1 MSNRKMSK
9 YLSRKIKFITVFP
22 MIAVIFVNSYNFK
35 DHFLQPTTRISE
47 GFNAAAMFEYFFSN
61 ELLRFAVPMF
71 FAISG
76 FLFFFTYE
84 NTAKCYVKKLK
95 SRAKSILIPYLI
107 WTTLSGL
114 TVTILSQIPFFASLP
129 IIEEKAFGWTS
140 FYMYLISPAAFQLW
154 FLQQL
159 MIFVL
164 LAPILYFLIKKT
176 RGIILIALAIPWL
189 MDYSFS
195 IGIDGVFSFT
205 IINFEGLF
213 TFSVGAAFAIFSRSR
228 EFTRSENRI
237 QTMIYIVIWIL
248 LSLLNTYI
256 AAFAD
261 DSFIFDII
269 MLVLYKLNE
278 AVGVIAMWYLF
289 DHIAKRI
296 YDKKG
301 FIIAA
306 THLFI
311 VYAMHE
317 PMLHIFFQMALRQ
330 GSTLL
335 GHVALY
341 ICLPLSVG
349 AVCIIVSMALRKNC
363 RKFHGVLTGGR

>member
-1 MSNRKMSK
+1 MSK
-9 YLSRKIKFITVFP
+9 YLSRKIKFISVFP
-22 MIAVIFVNSYNFK
+22 MLAVMFIHSYNFK

-84 NTAKCYVKKLK
+84 NTAKCYAKKLK
-95 SRAKSILIPYLI
+95 SRARSLLVPYLI
-107 WTTLSGL
+107 WTILSGL
-114 TVTILSQIPFFASLP
+114 TVTILAQFPLFASLP
-129 IIEEKAFGWTS
+129 IIKEKAYSWTS
-140 FYMYLISPAAFQLW
+140 FYMYLINPSAFQLW

-164 LAPILYFLIKKT
+164 LAPVLYFLIKKT
-176 RGIILIALAIPWL
+176 RGFILIAFAIPWL
-189 MDYSFS
+189 MDYTF
-195 IGIDGVFSFT
+195 
-205 IINFEGLF
+205 IINFSGLF
-213 TFSVGAAFAIFSRSR
+213 AFSLGAAFAIFSKSR
-228 EFTRSENRI
+228 EYTRSENRI

-289 DHIAKRI
+289 DHLAKRI

-311 VYAMHE
+311 VYALHE
-317 PMLHIFFQMALRQ
+317 PMLHIFYQLALSQ
-330 GSTLL
+330 SSTIP
-335 GHVALY
+335 GHLALY

-349 AVCIIVSMALRKNC
+349 AVCIIVSMALRKNL
-363 RKFHGVLTGGR
+363 RKVHSVLTGGRQ

>member
-9 YLSRKIKFITVFP
+9 YLSRKIKFIAVFP
-22 MIAVIFVNSYNFK
+22 MIAVVFIHSYNFK
-35 DHFLQPTTRISE
+35 DQFLLPTTRISE
-47 GFNAAAMFEYFFSN
+47 GFNGAAMFEYFFSN

-71 FAISG
+71 FALSG

-84 NTAKCYVKKLK
+84 NTAKCYANKLK
-95 SRAKSILIPYLI
+95 SRVKSLLVPYLI
-107 WTTLSGL
+107 WTVLSGL
-114 TVTILSQIPFFASLP
+114 ALTILMQFPFFNSLD
-129 IIEEKAFGWTS
+129 IVKDKAFDWS
-140 FYMYLISPAAFQLW
+140 QFYMYLISPGAFPLW

-159 MIFVL
+159 MMFAL
-164 LAPILYFLIKKT
+164 LAPVLYFLIKKT
-176 RGIILIALAIPWL
+176 RGVILIALAIPWL
-189 MDYSFS
+189 LNLNFVINFDGLFAFS
-195 IGIDGVFSFT
+195 IGAS
-205 IINFEGLF
+205 
-213 TFSVGAAFAIFSRSR
+213 FAIFGKSR
-228 EFTRSENRI
+228 EYTRTENRI
-237 QTMIYIVIWIL
+237 QTMIYVIIWVL

-261 DSFIFDII
+261 DSFIFDIV

-311 VYAMHE
+311 VYVLHE
-317 PMLHIFFQMALRQ
+317 PMLHIFSQMALKQ
-330 GSTLL
+330 SGSIA
-335 GHVALY
+335 GHLALY
-341 ICLPLSVG
+341 ICLPISVG
-349 AVCIIVSMALRKNC
+349 AVCIIFSMALRKNC
-363 RKFHGVLTGGR
+363 RKLHGVLTGNR

>member
-1 MSNRKMSK
+1 MSRKMSK
-9 YLSRKIKFITVFP
+9 YLSRKIKFISVFL
-22 MIAVIFVNSYNFK
+22 MVGVVFIHSYNFK
-35 DHFLQPTTRISE
+35 DSFLLPTTRISE
-47 GFNAAAMFEYFFSN
+47 GFNAAAMFEYFLSN

-84 NTAKCYVKKLK
+84 NTAQCYLSKLK
-95 SRAKSILIPYLI
+95 SRARSLLVPYVI
-107 WTTLSGL
+107 WAILSGL
-114 TVTILSQIPFFASLP
+114 LVTVLAQIPFTADLP
-129 IIEEKAFGWTS
+129 IIQDNSFDWLH

-159 MIFVL
+159 MLFVVL
-164 LAPILYFLIKKT
+164 SPVIYIIIKKT
-176 RGIILIALAIPWL
+176 RGIIMIPLAILWL
-189 MDYSFS
+189 INLNF
-195 IGIDGVFSFT
+195 
-205 IINFEGLF
+205 IINFEALF
-213 TFSVGAAFAIFSRSR
+213 AFSVGASLAIFGRSR

-237 QTMIYIVIWIL
+237 LTMIFTIIWVL

-261 DSFIFDII
+261 NSFIFDIV

-296 YDKKG
+296 TDKKG

-311 VYAMHE
+311 VYALHE
-317 PMLHIFFQMALRQ
+317 PLLHIFFQMALKQ
-330 GSTLL
+330 SDSVM
-335 GHVALY
+335 GHLALY
-341 ICLPLSVG
+341 VCLPLSLG
-349 AVCIIVSMALRKNC
+349 AVCIIVSMALRKNL
-363 RKFHGVLTGGR
+363 RKTHRILTGGR